1 MEIEQ
6 FKGESEQKGDSNQS
20 SKELQ
25 QALAEVHSLEEE
37 LLQQREI
44 ERALKKKYEERL
56 TVAEKESESL
66 S

>member
-6 FKGESEQKGDSNQS
+6 FKGESEQKGDSNQN